1 MLDDTTTSPARN
13 RHERRLLEALDPDA
27 LLRPDEA
34 AQLIGLTTRFL
45 EARRLRGGG
54 PPFVKISARAIRY
67 RRRDLLDWTAS
78 LVRTSTSDTGAAPCA
93 D

>member
-1 MLDDTTTSPARN
+1 METTTTSPARN

-27 LLRPDEA
+27 LLRPDQA

-54 PPFVKISARAIRY
+54 PLFVRISARAIRY
-67 RRRDLLDWTAS
+67 RRRDLLEWAAG
-78 LVRTSTSDTGAAPCA
+78 LVRRSTADTGPQAA
-93 D
+93 